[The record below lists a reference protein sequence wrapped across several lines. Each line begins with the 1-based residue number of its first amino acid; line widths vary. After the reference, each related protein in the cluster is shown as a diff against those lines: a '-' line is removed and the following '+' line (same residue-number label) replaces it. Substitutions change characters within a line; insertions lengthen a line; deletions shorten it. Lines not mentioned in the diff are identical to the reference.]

1 MRAAFCVAPR
11 QFELRDVAQ
20 PTPGPGEA
28 LIKIHNC
35 GICGSDLH
43 WYHGGGLPIP
53 PVCPGHEISGEV
65 AALGSGVRGVRAGDR
80 IAIEPLLVCHECR
93 YCRSGE
99 YQLCR
104 RMRIRG
110 ISADGGFADYVS
122 MPASA
127 VFPLPSSLD
136 WELGAMAEPMAVCVH
151 ALRLAALPLGA
162 RVVVLGAGTIGLL
175 SIVAA
180 RAAGAAEVLIS
191 ARYPHQRAAAER
203 LGARVFAATSE
214 GAVELID
221 YAYQNPVDAVIETV
235 GGVADTLNDAMQL
248 VRAGGVVI
256 VLGVFT
262 GPVTCNGL
270 LLVSKEVR
278 IVGSLTYSRV
288 GMLAEFE
295 IALQLLAEHRT
306 RLRPLTTHTF
316 SLDRISEGFAAA
328 SDKNSGAIKVS
339 IAP

>member
-1 MRAAFCVAPR
+1 MRAAFCVAPG
-11 QFELRDVAQ
+11 QFELRDVPEPA
-20 PTPGPGEA
+20 PAPGEV

-43 WYHGGGLPIP
+43 WYHGGGIPIP
-53 PVCPGHEISGEV
+53 SVCPGHEISGEV
-65 AALGSGVRGVRAGDR
+65 AALGNGVRGVRAGDR
-80 IAIEPLLVCHECR
+80 VAIEPLLVCHECR

-122 MPASA
+122 MPESA
-127 VFPLPSSLD
+127 VFPLPQSVD

-151 ALRLAALPLGA
+151 ALRLAALPVGA
-162 RVVVLGAGTIGLL
+162 RVLVLGAGTIGLL
-175 SIVAA
+175 AIVAA

-191 ARYPHQRAAAER
+191 ARYPHQHAAAER
-203 LGARVFAATSE
+203 LGARVFDASSE
-214 GAVELID
+214 GAARLID
-221 YAYQNPVDAVIETV
+221 YGYHNPVDAVIETV
-235 GGVADTLNDAMQL
+235 GGVADTLNDAVQL
-248 VRAGGVVI
+248 VRAGGVVV

-278 IVGSLTYSRV
+278 IVGSLTYSRAGV
-288 GMLAEFE
+288 RAEFE
-295 IALQLLAEHRT
+295 IALQLLAEQRT
-306 RLRPLTTHTF
+306 SLRPLVTHTF
-316 SLDRISEGFAAA
+316 SLDRVGEGFAAA
-328 SDKNSGAIKVS
+328 SDKTSGAIKVTVTS
-339 IAP
+339 